1 MSGPIISRFAL
12 AIVASLVGAGAAQ
25 AQTPPPPAQQSS
37 SDSAQAVR
45 DEVARLRQEFD
56 QVRQQYGTRLADLE
70 QRLAAL
76 EAKPKDVAA
85 EQPGPPAP
93 QSPTAAAATPAS
105 PTGAAP
111 AAAPVTASA
120 EKPVTPPAPETPGPV
135 APQSPTEA
143 AAQAPVAPAAPSA
156 PDAPAGQLP
165 TYGNISAASKVFN
178 PDMAVIGNFLGA
190 AGKNIVEPSPALEM
204 SEAEASFQAVVDPYA
219 KADFFL
225 TFGPEGAGIEEG
237 YLTFTSLPG
246 GLLVKVGKMRS
257 AFGKVNQMHSHV
269 LPWTDRPL
277 VTRNLVGGEDGV
289 SDSGISV
296 SKLILNPIMFL
307 EATGEVYG
315 GSSNVFSAPSRGD
328 LTYVGHL
335 RGYRDLTEGTNLDL
349 GTSVAYGHNSTGPD
363 EITRLIGVDAT
374 FRYRPL
380 RRAIYKRFTGRT
392 ELIWSRQEQPS
403 PDFTAKSF
411 GYYASGEYQF
421 ARRWFSNIRWDWS
434 ERASDSALH
443 DHGPAFVM
451 TYWPSEFSQV
461 RGEYRRTSYAEG
473 VVANEFL
480 FQFLFSIGAH
490 GAHTF

>member
-1 MSGPIISRFAL
+1 MSGRIISRVAL
-12 AIVASLVGAGAAQ
+12 AMVASLAGAGAAV
-25 AQTPPPPAQQSS
+25 AQTPPAQSPQSE
-37 SDSAQAVR
+37 SAQAIR

-56 QVRQQYGTRLADLE
+56 QVRQQYGSRLSDLE

-76 EAKPKDVAA
+76 EAKPKAEAA
-85 EQPGPPAP
+85 EQPGPLAP
-93 QSPTAAAATPAS
+93 QSPTEAAEAATTTP
-105 PTGAAP
+105 
-111 AAAPVTASA
+111 AAPVA
-120 EKPVTPPAPETPGPV
+120 PAPPIAPATPVAETPGPL

-143 AAQAPVAPAAPSA
+143 AAQAPAAPTAAVAPVAPAG
-156 PDAPAGQLP
+156 PDTQLP
-165 TYGNISAASKVFN
+165 VYGNVSAASKVFN
-178 PDMAVIGNFLGA
+178 PDIAVIGNFLGA
-190 AGKNIVEPSPALEM
+190 VGKNTIEPSPALQM
-204 SEAEASFQAVVDPYA
+204 DEAETSFQAVVDPYA

-237 YLTFTSLPG
+237 FLTFTSLPG

-277 VTRNLVGGEDGV
+277 VTRNLVGGEDGI

-349 GTSVAYGHNSTGPD
+349 GTSIAYGHNSTGPD

-392 ELIWSRQEQPS
+392 ELVWSRQEQPS